1 MAKKN
6 KNVVEEQQKDVTET
20 IEDVISDV
28 EPTTDEV
35 VEQELQ
41 DDEGEVITDEDIKE
55 ALSDETPNEE
65 LSVEEPLNIGAPTE
79 IPVEIVKPKRSIG
92 SLSKDEY
99 RTYLRTGRI
108 PE

>member
-1 MAKKN
+1 MGKRN
-6 KNVVEEQQKDVTET
+6 KNVVEEQQNNVTES
-20 IEDVISDV
+20 IEEVISDV
-28 EPTTDEV
+28 EPTTDDV
-35 VEQELQ
+35 VEQELPE
-41 DDEGEVITDEDIKE
+41 DEGVVITDEDIKE
-55 ALSDETPNEE
+55 ALSEETPKEE

-79 IPVEIVKPKRSIG
+79 IPVEIVKPKRSIS